1 MKILDLKARKILD
14 SRGSWTLEIWA
25 KDEKNNSAIV
35 SIPAGKSV
43 GKFEA
48 FVLNPD
54 LALKKIKFVYEKI
67 KNKDFK
73 NQNEFD
79 NFLIQ
84 LDGTK
89 NKKNLGGN
97 TILGLS
103 LIFSRLMAKELN
115 LELWQYFRKLAGV
128 SLNQKNKLRLFMN
141 FINGGLH
148 SYSNLVFQ
156 EYLVIPKTLKLQ
168 EAIEIGKNFYK
179 ELGLYLRKIKPNQA
193 LGIGDEGGYVLNF
206 KNNEEPFLIMQKLA
220 KNLNLENKIDF
231 GLDAACNSIS
241 DWSVSKLKNFYLKLY
256 KKFNLFSLED
266 PFTENDF
273 SNFSKIKSILKN
285 TYIIGDD
292 LTVTNSERIEL
303 AYKNQSINGLIIKPN
318 QIGSVSETI
327 EAVKL
332 ALKFKWFIVVS
343 HRSGETNDDWIADLA
358 YAIGDGFKLG
368 APQKGERIAKFNRL
382 LKL

>member
-84 LDGTK
+84 LDRTK

-148 SYSNLVFQ
+148 SYSNLAFQ
-156 EYLVIPKTLKLQ
+156 EYLVVPKTLKLQ

-179 ELGLYLRKIKPNQA
+179 ELGLYLRKIK
-193 LGIGDEGGYVLNF
+193 
-206 KNNEEPFLIMQKLA
+206 
-220 KNLNLENKIDF
+220 KI
-231 GLDAACNSIS
+231 
-241 DWSVSKLKNFYLKLY
+241 
-256 KKFNLFSLED
+256 
-266 PFTENDF
+266 
-273 SNFSKIKSILKN
+273 
-285 TYIIGDD
+285 
-292 LTVTNSERIEL
+292 
-303 AYKNQSINGLIIKPN
+303 
-318 QIGSVSETI
+318 
-327 EAVKL
+327 
-332 ALKFKWFIVVS
+332 
-343 HRSGETNDDWIADLA
+343 
-358 YAIGDGFKLG
+358 
-368 APQKGERIAKFNRL
+368 
-382 LKL
+382 

>member
-1 MKILDLKARKILD
+1 MKISDLKATKILD
-14 SRGSWTLEIWA
+14 SRGDWTLEIWA

-43 GKFEA
+43 GKFES
-48 FVLNPD
+48 FVLNFD
-54 LALKKIKFVYEKI
+54 FALKKIKFVYEKI

-73 NQNEFD
+73 NQNDFD

-97 TILGLS
+97 TVLGLS

-115 LELWQYFRKLAGV
+115 LELWQYFRKLAGI

-148 SYSNLVFQ
+148 SYSNLAFQ
-156 EYLVIPKTLKLQ
+156 EYLVVPKTLNLL
-168 EAIEIGKNFYK
+168 EAIDLGKNFYK
-179 ELGLYLRKIKPNQA
+179 ELGDYLRKIKQNQA

-206 KNNEEPFLIMQKLA
+206 KNNEEPFEIMQKLA
-220 KNLNLENKIDF
+220 KKLNLENKIDF
-231 GLDAACNSIS
+231 SLDAACNSIS
-241 DWSVSKLKNFYLKLY
+241 GWSTDKLKNFYLKLY

-273 SNFSKIKSILKN
+273 SNFTKIKSILKN

-292 LTVTNSERIEL
+292 LTVTNPKRIEL

-318 QIGSVSETI
+318 QVGSVSETI

-332 ALKFKWFIVVS
+332 ALKFGWFIVVS

-368 APQKGERIAKFNRL
+368 APARGERVAKFNRL